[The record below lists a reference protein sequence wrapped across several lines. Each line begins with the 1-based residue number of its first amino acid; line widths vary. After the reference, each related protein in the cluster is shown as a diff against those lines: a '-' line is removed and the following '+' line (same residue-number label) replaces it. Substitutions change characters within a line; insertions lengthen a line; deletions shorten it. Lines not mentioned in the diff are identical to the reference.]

1 MSLYLKYRPSDFDNL
16 MWQKFVKE
24 TLQKAIAQN
33 KTVWAYLL
41 CWPRWTWKTT
51 TARLLAKSINC
62 LNLKDWNPCNECEI
76 CRDFKEDK
84 LVDIIEIDAASHTW
98 VDNIREIIERAKFTP
113 SKTKYKI
120 YIIDEVHMLSKWAF
134 NALLKILE
142 EPPTHVKFILA
153 TTETNKV
160 PETIISRCQRYDFK
174 RINNSDI
181 KQRLSFIAKQE
192 WISVDDKSY
201 EYIVSNS
208 AWWLRNAI
216 SLFEQMIVDNTISYS
231 NIVDKLWIIDEEKID
246 NILYKLLNFDNSV
259 INDIDLLIDDWKNL
273 KIFFKDLIF
282 TLKNKILDELK
293 NWNDINNLIFIL
305 DTLNKAYSESKNSLD
320 ENLTLMIWVFKI
332 ISNYTEPNNNLNT
345 NIDVNKITKTT
356 IIKQETDNTS
366 ITPLADELKNN
377 NSEIKIGDIDD
388 VFWDPIDDI
397 SISNDNIKTANTT
410 EYNSNKEVSSNF
422 DISKFISNLKTKW
435 AKWSL
440 TMALRWSMIKYNNNI
455 ITIKSSTSFTKKSID
470 NVDSIAIMKSV
481 LDDMWLVVEKID
493 VI

>member
-1 MSLYLKYRPSDFDNL
+1 VSLYLKYRPSDFDNL

-76 CRDFKEDK
+76 CKDFKEDK

-113 SKTKYKI
+113 NKTKFKI
-120 YIIDEVHMLSKWAF
+120 YIIDEVHMLSKGAF

-142 EPPTHVKFILA
+142 EPPSHVKFILA

-174 RINNSDI
+174 RINDTDVKN
-181 KQRLSFIAKQE
+181 RLKYIAEKE
-192 WISVDDKSY
+192 WITVDDKSY
-201 EYIVSNS
+201 DYIVSNS

-216 SLFEQMIVDNTISYS
+216 SLFEQMIVDNSISYS
-231 NIVDKLWIIDEEKID
+231 NIVDKLWIIDNEKID
-246 NILYKLLNFDNSV
+246 NILNKLLNQNSSV
-259 INDIDLLIDDWKNL
+259 IDDINLLIEDWKNL

-282 TLKNKILDELK
+282 SLKNNILSEIKL
-293 NWNDINNLIFIL
+293 WNDINNHIFIL
-305 DTLNKAYSESKNSLD
+305 DNLNKSYSESKNTLD
-320 ENLTLMIWVFKI
+320 ENITLMLWVFKI
-332 ISNYTEPNNNLNT
+332 ISNYSEPT
-345 NIDVNKITKTT
+345 
-356 IIKQETDNTS
+356 
-366 ITPLADELKNN
+366 N
-377 NSEIKIGDIDD
+377 NSNYDNKTHNIAKKQDINKEDINIKSNEINNDDNNIKIDDIDD
-388 VFWDPIDDI
+388 IFWNSGDDNSIKDNNTEVNDVFVDT
-397 SISNDNIKTANTT
+397 K
-410 EYNSNKEVSSNF
+410 NSSSSDF
-422 DISKFISNLKTKW
+422 DVSKFIGDLKNKW

-440 TMALRWSMIKYNNNI
+440 TMALRWSMIKYENNI
-455 ITIKSSTSFTKKSID
+455 ILIKSSTSFTKKSID
-470 NVDSIAIMKSV
+470 NADSIALMKSV
-481 LDDMWLVVEKID
+481 LDDMWIIVEKID
-493 VI
+493 VL